1 VTHPYGSTIAETGG
15 VAAPLLVQLLDL
27 TSQTVRLACMKSM
40 PTVELRKLLRS
51 LGCEYSGTVGSH
63 EKWTAPGG
71 HSTTLKAAVKA
82 QAPGTL
88 RSIQAALAA
97 EFGPDWIEKRR
108 QR

>member
-1 VTHPYGSTIAETGG
+1 M
-15 VAAPLLVQLLDL
+15 
-27 TSQTVRLACMKSM
+27 RSM
-40 PTVELRKLLRS
+40 PTTELRKLLRN

-71 HSTTLKAAVKA
+71 HSTTLKAAVKE